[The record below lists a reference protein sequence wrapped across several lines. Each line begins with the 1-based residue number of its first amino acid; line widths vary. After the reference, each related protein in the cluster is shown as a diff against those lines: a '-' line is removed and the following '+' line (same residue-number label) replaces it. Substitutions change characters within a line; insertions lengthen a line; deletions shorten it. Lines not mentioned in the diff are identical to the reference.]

1 MKIKNINYIYYVY
14 NNRLVYLFD
23 KGFLKQFIHLLDKFV
38 CEVMQQEIFLN
49 CNISPAY
56 KNHSLPNTNIIL

>member
-1 MKIKNINYIYYVY
+1 MYKTIGQYTCLIES
-14 NNRLVYLFD
+14 
-23 KGFLKQFIHLLDKFV
+23 FLKQFIHLLDKFV

-56 KNHSLPNTNIIL
+56 KNHSLPNTNIIV